1 MWPVSRQVPLKVA
14 AVELLKVM
22 QDDGDEATAE
32 AVRSKIESF
41 PEVRTSQHQPIPLPH
56 RVR

>member
-14 AVELLKVM
+14 AVELLKAM